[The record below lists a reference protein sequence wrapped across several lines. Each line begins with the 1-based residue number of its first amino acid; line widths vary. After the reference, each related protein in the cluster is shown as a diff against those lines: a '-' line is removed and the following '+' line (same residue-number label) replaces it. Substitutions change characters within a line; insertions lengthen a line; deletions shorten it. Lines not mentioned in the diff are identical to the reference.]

1 MKSLDTAERTL
12 SMLMDFS
19 SLEQISR
26 DDSLAE
32 DLGMDSLS
40 MVSLLVLI
48 EEEFGFELRESDMNP
63 TELQTAGD
71 VVSLVQ
77 RYTQEVA

>member
-1 MKSLDTAERTL
+1 MKSLDVAERTL

-32 DLGMDSLS
+32 DLGLDSLS

-71 VVSLVQ
+71 VIRLVQ